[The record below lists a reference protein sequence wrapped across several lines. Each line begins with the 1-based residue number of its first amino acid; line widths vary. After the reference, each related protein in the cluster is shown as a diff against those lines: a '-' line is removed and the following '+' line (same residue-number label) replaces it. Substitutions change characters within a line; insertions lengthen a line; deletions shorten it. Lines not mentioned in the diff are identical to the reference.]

1 MKSFGPG
8 ALLFGED
15 EKKELMDIIS
25 TGHLYRY
32 GDADNPE
39 FLRKVYTLE
48 RQIAEFA
55 TTKYCVA
62 VNSGTSALLTA
73 LSAAGIGPG
82 DEVLV
87 PGYTFI
93 ASISSIVY
101 ARAIPVLVEVDESL
115 TMDPADLEKKITDRT
130 KAIVP
135 VHMLGNP
142 CNMDRIMQIAKQ
154 HNLIVIEDACQ
165 AFGGTFKGKKL
176 GSFGLAGCFS
186 FNRFKTIN
194 SGDGGAMVTDDED
207 IYKLGFAFHDQGHF
221 PLRDGA
227 EMGNRA
233 ILGLNF
239 RMNELTGAVLL
250 GQMKHI
256 DYIPKKL
263 RANKAIVKEILS
275 EVEGLEFRRINDPE
289 GEIGTLLTMRF
300 PTVKAAEGFAA
311 ELGGKPVY
319 YSGWHVYDHMEQLL
333 GKKMPTKTGCPFTC
347 PLYGQ
352 NPIYEKGMLPQTDD
366 LLSRSV
372 SVGIGVIDKGNGA
385 GFGINIL
392 SSENEIIEMS
402 KKLRDL
408 AKKYVE
414 Q

>member
-8 ALLFGED
+8 ALLFGEA
-15 EKKELMDIIS
+15 EKRELREVMES
-25 TGHLYRY
+25 GHLYRY
-32 GDADNPE
+32 GEADNPD
-39 FLRKVYTLE
+39 FLKKVYTLE
-48 RQIAEFA
+48 QTIAKF
-55 TTKYCVA
+55 TGTKHCVA

-93 ASISSIVY
+93 ASISAIVY
-101 ARAIPVLVEVDESL
+101 ARAVPVLVEVDESL
-115 TMDPADLEKKITDRT
+115 TMDPVDLERKITPKT

-142 CNMDRIMQIAKQ
+142 CDMDRIMEIAERN
-154 HNLIVIEDACQ
+154 NLIVIEDACQ
-165 AFGGTFKGKKL
+165 AFGATYKGRMV
-176 GSFGLAGCFS
+176 GSFGKIGCYS

-194 SGDGGAMVTDDED
+194 SGDGGALVTNDDD
-207 IYKLGFAFHDQGHF
+207 LYKLCFAFHDQGHF

-233 ILGLNF
+233 IIGLNF

-250 GQMKHI
+250 GQMSHM
-256 DYIPKKL
+256 DSIPKTL
-263 RANKAIVKEILS
+263 RHNKAIVRSKLQEI
-275 EVEGLEFRRINDPE
+275 EGLEFRRLNDPD
-289 GEIGTLLTMRF
+289 GEIGTLLTLRF
-300 PTVKAAEGFAA
+300 PTVEGAEGFAA

-319 YSGWHVYDHMEQLL
+319 YSGWHVYAHMEQLL
-333 GKKMPTKTGCPFTC
+333 NQKMPSTVKCPFAC
-347 PLYGQ
+347 PYYGKE
-352 NPIYEKGMLPQTDD
+352 IEYKAGMLPQTDD
-366 LLSRSV
+366 LLRRSV

-392 SSENEIIEMS
+392 STEEEVHMMAE
-402 KKLRDL
+402 KLKSV
-408 AKKYVE
+408 AEKYV
-414 Q
+414 

>member
-8 ALLFGED
+8 ALLFGEA
-15 EKKELMDIIS
+15 EKKELMEVIES
-25 TGHLYRY
+25 GHLYRY

-39 FLRKVYTLE
+39 FLRKVYTFE
-48 RQIAEFA
+48 QKIAEFA
-55 TTKYCVA
+55 GTKHCVA
-62 VNSGTSALLTA
+62 LNSGTSALLTA
-73 LSAAGIGPG
+73 LSCSGIGPG

-101 ARAIPVLVEVDESL
+101 SKAVPVLVEVDESL
-115 TMDPADLEKKITDRT
+115 TMDPDDLERKITPRT

-142 CNMDRIMQIAKQ
+142 CNMDRIMEIANK
-154 HNLIVIEDACQ
+154 HDLLVIEDACQ
-165 AFGGTFKGKKL
+165 AFGGSYKGRKL
-176 GSFGLAGCFS
+176 GTFGKVGCYS

-194 SGDGGAMVTDDED
+194 AGDGGAIVTDDED
-207 IYKLGFAFHDQGHF
+207 LYKLCFAFHDQGHF

-233 ILGLNF
+233 IIGLNF

-250 GQMKHI
+250 GQMTHM
-256 DYIPKKL
+256 DYIPKTL
-263 RANKAIVKEILS
+263 RRNKAIVKEILS
-275 EVEGLEFRRINDPE
+275 EIEGLEFRRLNDPE

-300 PTVKAAEGFAA
+300 PTAKGAEGFAA

-319 YSGWHVYDHMEQLL
+319 YSGWHVYAHMEQLL
-333 GKKMPTKTGCPFTC
+333 GQKMPSKTKCPFAC

-352 NPIYEKGMLPQTDD
+352 NPVYEKGMLPQTDD
-366 LLSRSV
+366 LLLRSV

-392 SSENEIIEMS
+392 SSEDEVYAMAN
-402 KKLRDL
+402 KLKNL
-408 AKKYVE
+408 VKKYI
-414 Q
+414 

>member
-1 MKSFGPG
+1 MNSFGPG
-8 ALLFGED
+8 ALLFGEA
-15 EKKELMDIIS
+15 EKRELMEVIKS
-25 TGHLYRY
+25 GHLYRY
-32 GDADNPE
+32 GDGDNPA

-48 RQIAEFA
+48 QKIAEY
-55 TTKYCVA
+55 TGTKHCVA

-101 ARAIPVLVEVDESL
+101 ARAVPILVEVDESL
-115 TMDPADLEKKITDRT
+115 TMDPEDLEKKITDKT

-142 CNMDRIMQIAKQ
+142 CDMSRIMEIANRR
-154 HNLIVIEDACQ
+154 NLVVIEDACQ
-165 AFGGTFKGKKL
+165 AFGATYKGKKV
-176 GSFGLAGCFS
+176 GSFGDIGCYS

-194 SGDGGAMVTDDED
+194 SGDGGALVTNSEEL
-207 IYKLGFAFHDQGHF
+207 YKLSFAFHDQGHF

-233 ILGLNF
+233 IIGLNF

-250 GQMKHI
+250 GQMTHM
-256 DYIPKKL
+256 DEIPKTL
-263 RANKAIVKEILS
+263 RRNKAIVKSKLQEID
-275 EVEGLEFRRINDPE
+275 GLEFRRLNDPE
-289 GEIGTLLTMRF
+289 GEIGTLLTIRF
-300 PTVKAAEGFAA
+300 PTAKGAEGFAA

-319 YSGWHVYDHMEQLL
+319 YSGWHVYAHMEQLL
-333 GKKMPTKTGCPFTC
+333 NQKMPAPIKCPFTC
-347 PLYGQ
+347 PHYDRA
-352 NPIYEKGMLPQTDD
+352 IKYEPGMLPQTDD
-366 LLSRSV
+366 LLQRSV

-392 SSENEIIEMS
+392 STEEEVHEMAIHL
-402 KKLRDL
+402 KTL
-408 AKKYVE
+408 AQKYV
-414 Q
+414 